1 MGVCIKGHSAAVS
14 VVAHPTLLL
23 LLLPPCIHNPTG
35 RLERGANN
43 AARYEQPKADAGG
56 TCASEFAVEVE
67 ILERSA
73 GIVQVA
79 KAERSLSWP

>member
-1 MGVCIKGHSAAVS
+1 MGVCIKGHSTAVS
-14 VVAHPTLLL
+14 VVAHPTLL

-35 RLERGANN
+35 RLEREANN
-43 AARYEQPKADAGG
+43 AARYKQPKAEAGG
-56 TCASEFAVEVE
+56 TEFAVEVE